1 MYRNSAAKRT
11 GIYRVSGNMS
21 DFQMEIKLRH
31 ISEWLP
37 VPKFEYTG
45 ASSSS
50 NLKSKSNGEPFS
62 DSPLSSTWGDFFIY
76 VPHEDQHGNYYN
88 YYNYYNP
95 GSEYPSSAKASGLES
110 GSGSGS
116 TFTASGINSESG
128 SGNASGSRS
137 VVTDSSSSRRERE
150 RERESTEDAGSFY
163 AQNKELCNGGTAN
176 LCISWQQ
183 KYFSRTEL
191 QRYGDATKCV
201 TTWQRR
207 YHRWTQDIVELQQRH
222 QRELERHQAAY
233 EEELRLRRRRGKRKE
248 KERERE
254 RDKDKGTTPLSSLA
268 VSDYSLEAPP
278 LPEDPN
284 FAARTCLIHTLIDA
298 DLAEIGDEE
307 VQQLQKEGYQLM
319 HVYAQLQ
326 QDTLLLTL
334 RYSPA
339 QGLLYVYPDFNLS
352 ADDMD
357 YALEIDND
365 CRQLYAYGFQNVTPL
380 RPFQPKEPLY
390 HKLKEQRQELDD
402 EDYPPSDASAEHLLA
417 YYERRRLEAAE
428 RRRLLNFAV
437 PPKRMRRVSLL
448 LELRQAQHFEYANI
462 HVRYYVNPPLNTL
475 LEPSNLEEPFP
486 LRGATAT
493 CLSAGCEKLATFSH
507 CWQLTLLCEETYQ
520 PNELLHIYFEVIS
533 IDGWQRERCEGYAH
547 FSCSLLSP
555 LPESVVDGIRLQ
567 CIRPVGSWLD
577 ALNRYFIGGRKLFDF
592 VGYFN
597 GNTSNSGTRT
607 KSLHSRLELQKSCAM
622 RSTGTLIFSMRKLQ
636 QRQLQLG
643 HHLRLDDDSDEDDD
657 SYLNPGGKVAAP
669 ATTLEEVLAAYVDAR
684 DRIEALLG
692 HAAAL

>member
-1 MYRNSAAKRT
+1 
-11 GIYRVSGNMS
+11 MS

-50 NLKSKSNGEPFS
+50 SSKTKSNGEPFS
-62 DSPLSSTWGDFFIY
+62 DSPLSSTWGDFYIY

-110 GSGSGS
+110 GSGS
-116 TFTASGINSESG
+116 TFTASGMNSES
-128 SGNASGSRS
+128 
-137 VVTDSSSSRRERE
+137 DE

-176 LCISWQQ
+176 LCIAWQQ

-207 YHRWTQDIVELQQRH
+207 YHRWTQDIVELQR
-222 QRELERHQAAY
+222 RHQAAY
-233 EEELRLRRRRGKRKE
+233 EQQLRLRRRRGKRKE

-254 RDKDKGTTPLSSLA
+254 RERDKGTTPLSSLA

-326 QDTLLLTL
+326 RDTLLLTL
-334 RYSPA
+334 RYSAA

-380 RPFQPKEPLY
+380 RPFQRKEPLY
-390 HKLKEQRQELDD
+390 HKLKEKRQRELDT

-417 YYERRRLEAAE
+417 YYERQRLEAAE

-448 LELRQAQHFEYANI
+448 LELRQAQHFEHANI

-475 LEPSNLEEPFP
+475 LEPTANLEEPFP

-493 CLSAGCEKLATFSH
+493 CLSSGCDKLATFSH

-520 PNELLHIYFEVIS
+520 PHELLHIYFEVIS
-533 IDGWQRERCEGYAH
+533 IDSWQRERCEGYAH
-547 FSCSLLSP
+547 FACSLLSP
-555 LPESVVDGIRLQ
+555 LPEAVVNGLRLQ
-567 CIRPVGSWLD
+567 CIRPVGSWWD

-597 GNTSNSGTRT
+597 GNTSNSATLA
-607 KSLHSRLELQKSCAM
+607 KSLHNRLELQKSCAM
-622 RSTGTLIFSMRKLQ
+622 RSTGTLVFSLRKLQ

-643 HHLRLDDDSDEDDD
+643 HHLGLDNDSDEDDD
-657 SYLNPGGKVAAP
+657 SYLSPGGKVAAP